1 MKGLTM
7 LNLGDKPNTTVVLID
22 GANLFAT
29 IKNLNFDLDFRLL
42 RKELEESCNLFRIY
56 YYTALVT
63 TDGEKV
69 LLKPLVDWLTY
80 NGFTLITKPAK
91 VITNRDGTQKIK
103 GNMDV
108 EITVDALDMA
118 SLPGITDIVL
128 FTGDGDFCYMVENVQ
143 RKGVRVTVVSSTKTY
158 TPMVADDLR
167 KQCDTFIELDDWRE
181 SLAKTSEY
189 DARSVDDN
197 NQT

>member
-1 MKGLTM
+1 MKGFSM
-7 LNLGDKPNTTVVLID
+7 LNLNEYPNKTVVLID

-29 IKNLNFDLDFRLL
+29 VKNLNFDIDFKIL

-80 NGFTLITKPAK
+80 NGFTLVTKPAK
-91 VITNRDGTQKIK
+91 IITNRDGTQKIK

-118 SLPGITDIVL
+118 SLPGITDLVL

-143 RKGVRVTVVSSTKTY
+143 RKGVKVTVVSTTKTY

-181 SLAKTSEY
+181 VLIKTSEY
-189 DARSVDDN
+189 AAHTEHDTDPI
-197 NQT
+197 